1 MEIKFKKEAIEL
13 FEYADQLYEE
23 WGQLCL
29 CQASSVSDKWDTHR
43 DCIYTN
49 GPVFGMLR
57 EKDNNLLNFLCTEP
71 DEEIISDVIR
81 LLKGAKDKCD
91 ERARNY
97 LAQYGKIIDE
107 SVITE
112 YAEESPKLT
121 KDNILEWTDE
131 WNTYILSEVK
141 SLPRNMRLMF
151 LYVYLGYEYYRDKK
165 ERQIEIDQPYIETLY
180 TDFQDQNYRKY
191 GLIPVDRERE
201 LILANPCRIYDK
213 NLDKTIFLE
222 VQPTIASVLNG
233 LYSTKR
239 IGELSF
245 RGIDKK
251 IYPGRIITGYIMEE
265 IEYGLQFKLDV
276 KTLPEVTKLYS
287 KDYHDQLW
295 VCVSSTDIQF
305 EELCNE
311 FKTQNESIVTQVIH
325 LMYKYHGKNPVI
337 THIDHEYIF
346 YTIEEYERR
355 LKDPTVKGKEQKR
368 VKTFKVDA
376 ANIEMDYL
384 CTVVIVRDNNGPVKI
399 RVPFLYFI
407 LNTYFSHK
415 DLLNEYFEAVLGQS
429 Q

>member
-13 FEYADQLYEE
+13 FEYADQLLEE
-23 WGQLCL
+23 RGQLLL

-43 DCIYTN
+43 DCIYRN

-57 EKDNNLLNFLCTEP
+57 EKDNHLLNFLRTEP

-81 LLKGAKDKCD
+81 LLKGAKEKCD
-91 ERARNY
+91 ERARNF
-97 LAQYGKIIDE
+97 LAQYGKNIDE

-121 KDNILEWTDE
+121 KNNILEWTDA
-131 WNTYILSEVK
+131 WNSYILSEVK
-141 SLPRNMRLMF
+141 PLPRNMRLMF
-151 LYVYLGYEYYRDKK
+151 LYIYLGYDYYREKR
-165 ERQIEIDQPYIETLY
+165 ESQIEIDQPCIETLY
-180 TDFQDQNYRKY
+180 TDFQDQNFRKY

-213 NLDKTIFLE
+213 NLNKTIFLE
-222 VQPTIASVLNG
+222 VQPTIASVLDG

-239 IGELSF
+239 IGELAF

-251 IYPGRIITGYIMEE
+251 ICPGRIITGYITEE

-287 KDYHDQLW
+287 KNYHDQLW

-311 FKTQNESIVTQVIH
+311 YKTQNESIVTQVVH

-355 LKDPTVKGKEQKR
+355 LKDSTVKGKAQKR
-368 VKTFKVDA
+368 IKTFKVDA
-376 ANIEMDYL
+376 ANIEMDYQ
-384 CTVVIVRDNNGPVKI
+384 CSAEIVQDNNIIIKTE
-399 RVPFLYFI
+399 VPFLYFI
-407 LNTYFSHK
+407 LNAYFCHK
-415 DLLNEYFEAVLGQS
+415 DLLNEYFKEVLA
-429 Q
+429 